1 MKKNQNLKRYAVT
14 VKNHCKHC
22 GGWHVTLAT
31 PLVYKA
37 ADAREAAKK
46 AHEWLAFGGPYGDLC
61 HLAKSRN
68 IFFHVKESYLPFGEG
83 ITFVEQSEF
92 LPKRVLRRAR

>member
-1 MKKNQNLKRYAVT
+1 MNQKPELKRYAVT
-14 VKNHCKHC
+14 VKHHCKHC
-22 GGWHVTLAT
+22 GGWHKTLYE

-37 ADAREAAKK
+37 ADPRDAARK

-68 IFFHVKESYLPFGEG
+68 IFFHVKESYLPRGEG
-83 ITFVEQSEF
+83 ITFVEQTEF
-92 LPKRVLRRAR
+92 LPAPKRRAH

>member
-1 MKKNQNLKRYAVT
+1 MTKTKELKRYAVT
-14 VKNHCKHC
+14 VKHHCSNC
-22 GGWHVTLAT
+22 GGMHKTLYE

-37 ADAREAAKK
+37 TNPREAAKK

-68 IFFHVKESYLPFGEG
+68 IVFHVKESYLPRGEG
-83 ITFVEQSEF
+83 ITFVEQAEF
-92 LPKRVLRRAR
+92 LPKRRAKRA